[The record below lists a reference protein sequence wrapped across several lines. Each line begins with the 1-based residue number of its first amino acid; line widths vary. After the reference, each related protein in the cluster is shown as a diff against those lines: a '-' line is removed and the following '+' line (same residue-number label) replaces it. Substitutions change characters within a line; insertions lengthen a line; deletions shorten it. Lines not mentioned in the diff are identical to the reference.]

1 MLLYRSICYVPFSRV
16 FKNYT
21 WENHR
26 LSIILVFFQM
36 NCENISFLLLLLLF
50 SLKSDKYLSTSFENV
65 LEFVNILY
73 ENVFLFSFSLKS
85 GGTLFL

>member
-1 MLLYRSICYVPFSRV
+1 MLLYRSIYVPFSRV

-26 LSIILVFFQM
+26 LSIILVFSD
-36 NCENISFLLLLLLF
+36 ELWEYIFLLLLLLF

-65 LEFVNILY
+65 LEFVNILC
-73 ENVFLFSFSLKS
+73 ENVVLFPFSLKS
-85 GGTLFL
+85 GSTLFL